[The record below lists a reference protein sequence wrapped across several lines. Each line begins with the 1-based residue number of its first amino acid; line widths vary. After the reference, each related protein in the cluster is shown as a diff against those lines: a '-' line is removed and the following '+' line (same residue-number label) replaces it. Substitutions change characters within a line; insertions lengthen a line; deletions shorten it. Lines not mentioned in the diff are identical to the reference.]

1 MKAGWQIAFL
11 GLVFLAACG
20 KPSIVK
26 QRGASKDMYPDQESW
41 ESTIIISRDG
51 HLVARAKSNR
61 MIKHEDRQQ
70 ANLFGEVEVDFYNE
84 QGEHVSLL
92 LADSADIHMRTHNL
106 SAFGNVIIHSD
117 SGLVLLTDKLEWND
131 QYDMLF
137 TEDSV
142 TFTSTESDT
151 LYGIGFE
158 SDVDLTH
165 WRIFNP
171 WGVTER
177 EFGAID

>member
-1 MKAGWQIAFL
+1 M
-11 GLVFLAACG
+11 
-20 KPSIVK
+20 
-26 QRGASKDMYPDQESW
+26 
-41 ESTIIISRDG
+41 
-51 HLVARAKSNR
+51 ARANSDR
-61 MIKHEDRQQ
+61 MIQNENRQL
-70 ANLFGEVEVDFYNE
+70 AHLFGEVEVDFYNE

-92 LADSADIHMRTHNL
+92 LADSADIHMKTHNL
-106 SAFGNVIIHSD
+106 SAFGNVVIHSD
-117 SGLVLLTDKLEWND
+117 SGLILLTEKLEWND

-142 TFTSTESDT
+142 TFTSAESDT
-151 LYGIGFE
+151 LHGICFE

-165 WRIFNP
+165 WKIFNP